1 MQNILF
7 RKLKIATI
15 IPALNEELSIGK
27 VLKDLPPYIDRIIVC
42 DNGSQDNTA
51 EVAQSYGADV
61 VRETERGYGAACLR
75 AIREL
80 DDSTDILLFID
91 ADYSDFPAE
100 ADLLIEPIALDK
112 FDLVIGSRMLSAD
125 SRRAL
130 PPVARFG
137 NWLATTLIHLIWGE
151 KFTDLGPFRAVRY
164 SSFKSLGI
172 CDRNFGWTVELQIK
186 AAQAGLRSTERAVS
200 YRPRIGQS
208 KVSGTLVG
216 SSKAGVKILYLIAR
230 EFIQK

>member
-1 MQNILF
+1 MYCN
-7 RKLKIATI
+7 LKIATI
-15 IPALNEELSIGK
+15 IPALNEEQSIGK
-27 VLKDLPPYIDRIIVC
+27 VLTDLPSYIDRIIVC
-42 DNGSQDNTA
+42 DNGSRDKTA
-51 EVAQSYGADV
+51 EIALSNGAEV

-80 DDSTDILLFID
+80 DDSIDILLFID

-100 ADLLIEPIALDK
+100 ADKLIDPIAQGD

-137 NWLATTLIHLIWGE
+137 NWLATTLIHIIWGE
-151 KFTDLGPFRAVRY
+151 RFTDLGPFRAVRY
-164 SSFKSLGI
+164 SSFRSLGM

-186 AAQAGLRSTERAVS
+186 AAQAGLRSTERSVS
-200 YRPRIGQS
+200 YRPRIGKS
-208 KVSGTLVG
+208 KVSGTLAG
-216 SSKAGVKILYLIAR
+216 SFKAGVKILYLIAR
-230 EFIQK
+230 EFFHK